1 MTDNHNNDSEDLVS
15 DEEDGDKTQSSK
27 ESTSNNT
34 TSDHDATT
42 AKQLSTLTE
51 AIQQLTKSMTEN
63 TSSSRSKR
71 KSDDSHTV
79 DSLNPVR
86 KKAKKAPISRD
97 SSVSELA
104 QKAGNSSSSE
114 EDCEIMLENI
124 LNDSTH
130 GPKKSGADG
139 KSPESEDELLSELL
153 REYESDDVTSDKLK
167 NEQLAKLVNK
177 MFRSKIAEK
186 TLKDKMEK
194 QTRPGNC

>member
-1 MTDNHNNDSEDLVS
+1 MTDNHNQDSGDLAS
-15 DEEDGDKTQSSK
+15 DEEDGDTTQSPK
-27 ESTSNNT
+27 ASTSNDT

-51 AIQQLTKSMTEN
+51 AIQRLTQSMTEN
-63 TSSSRSKR
+63 SSSSRRKR

-79 DSLNPVR
+79 DSLNPFR
-86 KKAKKAPISRD
+86 KKAKRAPISYD
-97 SSVSELA
+97 SSVSEST

-114 EDCEIMLENI
+114 EDCEVMLENI

-130 GPKKSGADG
+130 GHKKSGADG
-139 KSPESEDELLSELL
+139 NSPEYEDELLSELL

-167 NEQLAKLVNK
+167 SEQLAKLVNK

-186 TLKDKMEK
+186 NTE
-194 QTRPGNC
+194 G